1 MPPKRQILLGFGS
14 KCCLIIVPVV
24 IHAYTSSSKPKR
36 GFDLQSF
43 NAGDY
48 EKAVEASNSAEQI
61 TSVLYP
67 NDNHSVGK
75 ELRCVISHTRK
86 AIEYELYHAGLSS
99 NTSGPLQACRTS

>member
-1 MPPKRQILLGFGS
+1 MPLKRRTVLGSGS
-14 KCCLIIVPVV
+14 KYRLTVQSLV
-24 IHAYTSSSKPKR
+24 IHAPTFSSKPKR

-48 EKAVEASNSAEQI
+48 ERAVEASNSAEQI

-75 ELRCVISHTRK
+75 ELRCVHSVSYYTYDVPR
-86 AIEYELYHAGLSS
+86 
-99 NTSGPLQACRTS
+99 